1 MSSKKL
7 KKEEKEWALSTKR
20 FKTVSDDTPVDIT
33 KLSEDDKG
41 LYYKDEPYTTK
52 KLQQRLIITYCLKY
66 ALYQKS
72 IHRNRDLFLYT
83 SGKQSRMIFM
93 TSVVSEQIINSY
105 YSP

>member
-52 KLQQRLIITYCLKY
+52 KTTATPDHYLLPQVCP
-66 ALYQKS
+66 
-72 IHRNRDLFLYT
+72 
-83 SGKQSRMIFM
+83 
-93 TSVVSEQIINSY
+93 VSEINPQEQGFIPLYKREAITDVLHEVSGFQTDY
-105 YSP
+105 QFIL

>member
-52 KLQQRLIITYCLKY
+52 
-66 ALYQKS
+66 
-72 IHRNRDLFLYT
+72 N
-83 SGKQSRMIFM
+83 
-93 TSVVSEQIINSY
+93 
-105 YSP
+105 YSNA